1 MKKIYQQV
9 EVEISTL
16 QMQDVLAASTQ
27 TGSGDAGDLDWLSIN
42 GGGTI

>member
-16 QMQDVLAASTQ
+16 QMHDVLTASAQ
-27 TGSGDAGDLDWLSIN
+27 TGSGDAGDLDWLPMN
-42 GGGTI
+42 GGGAI